1 MKRSLHIGC
10 ISQTECVGSSHAN
23 MSHMKMCLWLLACR
37 DWGDPA
43 VFIPF
48 PPWSRSYIMAA
59 MSALQ
64 QGNSGEWL
72 SGEWVRAVLKYVKEA

>member
-1 MKRSLHIGC
+1 
-10 ISQTECVGSSHAN
+10 
-23 MSHMKMCLWLLACR
+23 
-37 DWGDPA
+37 
-43 VFIPF
+43 
-48 PPWSRSYIMAA
+48 MAA